1 MLDVIKIIKN
11 SDYHNYL
18 VFKMLEGNCVAC
30 SCPCFAFREE
40 IHIFDMNGNYSIR
53 AVLQRY
59 RVFQKKNVT
68 MFVCLIFPKPIN
80 KFQTR
85 FFLLKT
91 EINM

>member
-30 SCPCFAFREE
+30 SGPCFAFREE

-59 RVFQKKNVT
+59 VVLMLLAVEIKILTFDFRIDVKLDICIT
-68 MFVCLIFPKPIN
+68 ILWIN
-80 KFQTR
+80 
-85 FFLLKT
+85 
-91 EINM
+91 

>member
-30 SCPCFAFREE
+30 SGPCFAFREE

-59 RVFQKKNVT
+59 RVFQKKRYN
-68 MFVCLIFPKPIN
+68 VCLFNISKTNKQISKP
-80 KFQTR
+80 
-85 FFLLKT
+85 FFLLLT
-91 EINM
+91 N